1 MSLAF
6 LIDAS
11 LPSRSLGESDA
22 NGRCFPP
29 GRAFAQFQRGFSPSP
44 SLSGHFEGGARKTA
58 VHREDVL
65 IAMSEEPDG
74 AAEKP
79 RPDVASVVS
88 GVFNAVAADLQGLTG
103 AAIDVNAHMEK
114 AKRTATGGEGP
125 NAADVAAGAIRA
137 LQADLSGLAGGN
149 ADANAPDAD
158 ADGGVKGPTAADI
171 AAGAVRAMV
180 EDVEAVVKQSK
191 ATALRLRNAVPHVEV
206 VDIQSH
212 LQRAGDGI
220 ASIGEATIA
229 TVQKAAADAK
239 TNAEAGLARA
249 QDHTLAAKEHAL
261 SAVDAG
267 ASSTAAAAPLMQ
279 GTAAASGPAARR
291 CGSFG
296 TPCHMSAPRVHVL
309 GRHCQ
314 FCRRWFRSV
323 QRRSLSR
330 C

>member
-1 MSLAF
+1 
-6 LIDAS
+6 
-11 LPSRSLGESDA
+11 
-22 NGRCFPP
+22 
-29 GRAFAQFQRGFSPSP
+29 
-44 SLSGHFEGGARKTA
+44 
-58 VHREDVL
+58 VHRKDVL
-65 IAMSEEPDG
+65 IAEFEDLDAQSSEFYTARTMSEEPDG
-74 AAEKP
+74 TAEKP

-103 AAIDVNAHMEK
+103 AAMDVNAHMEK
-114 AKRTATGGEGP
+114 AKRTAAGGEGP

-137 LQADLSGLAGGN
+137 LQADLSGLAGGD
-149 ADANAPDAD
+149 ADANALDAD

-180 EDVEAVVKQSK
+180 EDVESVVKQSK
-191 ATALRLRNAVPHVEV
+191 ARAIEV

-229 TVQKAAADAK
+229 TVQKAAVDAK

-249 QDHTLAAKEHAL
+249 HDHALAAKEHAL

-267 ASSTAAAAPLMQ
+267 ASSPADAAPLMQ

-309 GRHCQ
+309 GKHCQ

>member
-1 MSLAF
+1 M
-6 LIDAS
+6 
-11 LPSRSLGESDA
+11 
-22 NGRCFPP
+22 
-29 GRAFAQFQRGFSPSP
+29 
-44 SLSGHFEGGARKTA
+44 HRK
-58 VHREDVL
+58 DVL
-65 IAMSEEPDG
+65 IAEFEDLDAQSSEFYTARTMSEEPDG
-74 AAEKP
+74 TAEKP

-103 AAIDVNAHMEK
+103 AAMDVNAHMEK
-114 AKRTATGGEGP
+114 AKRTAAGGEGP

-137 LQADLSGLAGGN
+137 LQADLSGLAGGD
-149 ADANAPDAD
+149 ADANALDAD

-180 EDVEAVVKQSK
+180 EDVESVVKQSK
-191 ATALRLRNAVPHVEV
+191 ARAIEV